1 MLYYLLE
8 RIRARRRKA
17 AALREIR
24 RNGWRCPWLGDG
36 RIGHYLINRSSRRRY
51 SVQPCSLKHMASMNQ
66 SMLLTALY
74 CI

>member
-36 RIGHYLINRSSRRRY
+36 RRRLRWR
-51 SVQPCSLKHMASMNQ
+51 A
-66 SMLLTALY
+66 
-74 CI
+74 

>member
-1 MLYYLLE
+1 MKKFLLRILCTGGIFDMLYYLLE

-36 RIGHYLINRSSRRRY
+36 RRRLRWR
-51 SVQPCSLKHMASMNQ
+51 A
-66 SMLLTALY
+66 
-74 CI
+74 

>member
-1 MLYYLLE
+1 MLYYWLE

-36 RIGHYLINRSSRRRY
+36 HRRLRWR
-51 SVQPCSLKHMASMNQ
+51 A
-66 SMLLTALY
+66 
-74 CI
+74 